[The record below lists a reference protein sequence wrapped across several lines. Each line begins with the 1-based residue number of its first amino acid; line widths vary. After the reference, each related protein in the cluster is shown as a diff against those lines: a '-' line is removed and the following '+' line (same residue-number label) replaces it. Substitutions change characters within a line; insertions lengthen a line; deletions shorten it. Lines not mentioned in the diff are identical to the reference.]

1 LQAVVELFDRLV
13 RFAIGRLKPG
23 GGFEFGARTRS
34 WKRRKQTR
42 NTYRPSGFPLLGDSY
57 PVKASEK

>member
-1 LQAVVELFDRLV
+1 VFDKPV

-23 GGFEFGARTRS
+23 GGVEFGARTRS

-42 NTYRPSGFPLLGDSY
+42 NTYPRRAFLY
-57 PVKASEK
+57 SETATRSRRLRN